1 MNEIRAVSLPQFVGC
16 GILPSPYQ
24 QEAKLAIQGWKPS
37 LTPDPRK
44 AQGLELWR
52 SGLERLLTSGPES
65 RQRPQPRL
73 ESVITADS
81 YHASLLRAE
90 IVSDTAR
97 KIIRTASDNENA
109 IFISKHP
116 LNNLDTKIIQ

>member
-16 GILPSPYQ
+16 GLLSSPDQ

-65 RQRPQPRL
+65 RRWPQPLL

-81 YHASLLRAE
+81 CHPALLRAE
-90 IVSDTAR
+90 ITSDTAR
-97 KIIRTASDNENA
+97 KIIRTASENENA
-109 IFISKHP
+109 IFYPQNPS
-116 LNNLDTKIIQ
+116 NNLDTKIIQ